1 MHYIRNFQA
10 IEKLLEFVQCDD
22 IKRVGIAEFIINVL
36 NDPGLNPKL
45 CRAQTY
51 DGAGNMASKEK
62 DVVAKLCS
70 ETGNG
75 KAVYFY
81 CKSQKLKLSL
91 PKAFQNLASYE

>member
-22 IKRVGIAEFIINVL
+22 IKRVSIAEFTINAL
-36 NDPGLNPKL
+36 NNPGLNPKL

-51 DGAGNMASKEK
+51 DGAGNIAGKEK
-62 DVVAKLCS
+62 YVAAKFCS
-70 ETGNG
+70 ETGNA

-81 CKSQKLKLSL
+81 CTSQKLKLSL
-91 PKAFQNLASYE
+91 SKAFQNLASYE